1 MVRFTKRR
9 ILDLTDLKVSI
20 GNITFNNPIWV
31 ASGTFGYGT
40 EAPELIDVNKLG
52 AIVTKSITRQPREGN
67 PPPRIVETP
76 SGMINSI
83 GLANIGVEKY
93 IKEML
98 HIYEDLS
105 TKIIM
110 NIAGTDISEYVEILE
125 LMESHSSNIT
135 GYEINISCPNV
146 KKGGMEFGVDCDMTS
161 KLTEEL
167 RKITDRLLIMK
178 LSPNVSDIVSIGK
191 ACQDAGADAVSAIN
205 TVVGMSIDAKSGK
218 SNIFTT
224 YGGLSGP
231 AIKPI
236 GLAAV
241 NKLHNNL
248 SIPIIGMGGIV
259 SSSDVAE
266 YILAGSTSVQVGTAN
281 FRNPGTGEDL
291 IDMINTYVGESNW
304 KSLDEMIGKVKTYN
318 L

>member
-98 HIYEDLS
+98 PIYEDLS

-167 RKITDRLLIMK
+167 RKITDRLIIMK

-241 NKLHNNL
+241 NKLYNSL

-281 FRNPGTGEDL
+281 FRNPGAGEDL
-291 IDMINTYVGESNW
+291 IDMINTYVQESNW
-304 KSLDEMIGKVKTYN
+304 KSLNEMIGKVETHN
-318 L
+318 

>member
-1 MVRFTKRR
+1 MGLSMKQR
-9 ILDLTDLKVSI
+9 ILNLSNLEISI
-20 GNITFNNPIWV
+20 GKITFKNPIWV

-40 EAPELIDVNKLG
+40 EASELIDVNRLG

-98 HIYEDLS
+98 PVYENLS

-110 NIAGTDISEYVEILE
+110 NIAGTDINEYIEILE
-125 LMESHSSNIT
+125 LMENISSNIS

-146 KKGGMEFGVDCDMTS
+146 KKGGMEFGVDCDMTA

-167 RKITDRLLIMK
+167 RQRTDRLIIMK

-191 ACQDAGADAVSAIN
+191 AAQNAGADAVSAIN
-205 TVVGMSIDAKSGK
+205 TVVGMSINAKTAK

-241 NKLHNNL
+241 NKLYKKL
-248 SIPIIGMGGIV
+248 SIPIVGMGGIV
-259 SSSDVAE
+259 SSTDVAE
-266 YILAGSTSVQVGTAN
+266 YILAGSTAVEVGTAN
-281 FRNPGTGEDL
+281 YRNPGVGEDL
-291 IDMINTYVGESNW
+291 IDSISTYITESNW
-304 KSLDEMIGKVKTYN
+304 NTLVEMIGKVQKYN
-318 L
+318 

>member
-1 MVRFTKRR
+1 MGLSTKQR
-9 ILDLTDLKVSI
+9 ILNLSNLEISI
-20 GNITFNNPIWV
+20 GKVTFKNPIWV

-40 EAPELIDVNKLG
+40 EASELIDVNRLG

-98 HIYEDLS
+98 PVYENLS

-110 NIAGTDISEYVEILE
+110 NIAGTDMYEYIEILE
-125 LMESHSSNIT
+125 LMENISSNIS

-146 KKGGMEFGVDCDMTS
+146 KKGGMEFGVDCDMTA

-167 RKITDRLLIMK
+167 RQRTDRLIIMK

-191 ACQDAGADAVSAIN
+191 AAQNAGADAVSAIN
-205 TVVGMSIDAKSGK
+205 TVVGMSINAKTAK

-241 NKLHNNL
+241 NKLYKKL
-248 SIPIIGMGGIV
+248 SIPIVGMGGIV
-259 SSSDVAE
+259 SSTDVAE
-266 YILAGSTSVQVGTAN
+266 YILAGSTAVEVGTAN
-281 FRNPGTGEDL
+281 YRNPGVGEDL
-291 IDMINTYVGESNW
+291 IDSISTYITESNW
-304 KSLDEMIGKVKTYN
+304 NTLVEMIGKVQKYN
-318 L
+318 